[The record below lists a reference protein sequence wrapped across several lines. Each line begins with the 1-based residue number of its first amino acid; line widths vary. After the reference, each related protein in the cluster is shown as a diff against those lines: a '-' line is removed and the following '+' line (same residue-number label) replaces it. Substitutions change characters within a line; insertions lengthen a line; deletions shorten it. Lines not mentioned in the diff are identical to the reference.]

1 MGRAHLTA
9 VAAAVAFGLASVI
22 IVAQA
27 PGQKRRTSA
36 GARHQPG
43 RIRPT
48 LRLCLRILPC
58 AQGQGRGG
66 SPIQAARADIRGANG
81 MTGTATLYEIANGGN
96 GHMVQVVLTVQN
108 APPGMHG
115 VHIHGTGRCEGP
127 DFKSAGGHFDPG
139 PAGNPDPD
147 VNHPYHMGDL
157 PNITVNAA
165 GTGQYNVFSTRVT
178 MGGPTGLFDAD
189 GSAIVI
195 HQNLDPLGPG
205 AVGLWRGR
213 RRPNR
218 LRRHRTI
225 ASTQSRCGKQRVNRG
240 CASH

>member
-1 MGRAHLTA
+1 MASGRLMTI
-9 VAAAVAFGLASVI
+9 AAAAAFGLATA
-22 IVAQA
+22 IVAAQA
-27 PGQKRRTSA
+27 PA
-36 GARHQPG
+36 GPAQP
-43 RIRPT
+43 PANPPPVAADPS
-48 LRLCLRILPC
+48 L

-66 SPIQAARADIRGANG
+66 SPIQAARAAIKGNNG

-96 GHMVQVVLTVQN
+96 GHMVQIALTVQN

-115 VHIHGTGRCEGP
+115 VHIHTTGLCEGP

-157 PNITVNAA
+157 PNITVGAN
-165 GTGQYNVFSTRVT
+165 GSGQYNVFSTRVT

-195 HQNLDPLGPG
+195 HQNLDPLVPGPTG
-205 AVGLWRGR
+205 SGVAGGT
-213 RRPNR
+213 P
-218 LRRHRTI
+218 I
-225 ASTQSRCGKQRVNRG
+225 ACGVIER
-240 CASH
+240 